1 MDMDKNLKEGANVHD
16 LFVMALASYSYLVK
30 SLTEI
35 NAENPKFDLESE
47 VEEYID
53 FVYDPSGKF
62 LDGIFA
68 FNNLDVPEAISN
80 KYRLLGINISVE
92 KLEKD
97 AMDSL
102 LNDVSFI
109 NLIQHI
115 ENNSITM
122 ENNKFICEVNKIKPI
137 DLDANLI

>member
-1 MDMDKNLKEGANVHD
+1 M
-16 LFVMALASYSYLVK
+16 
-30 SLTEI
+30 
-35 NAENPKFDLESE
+35 
-47 VEEYID
+47 
-53 FVYDPSGKF
+53 
-62 LDGIFA
+62 DGIFA

-102 LNDVSFI
+102 LNHVSFI

>member
-1 MDMDKNLKEGANVHD
+1 M
-16 LFVMALASYSYLVK
+16 
-30 SLTEI
+30 
-35 NAENPKFDLESE
+35 
-47 VEEYID
+47 
-53 FVYDPSGKF
+53 
-62 LDGIFA
+62 DGIFA